1 MYVLYMYL
9 SERMHASHTCR
20 QAQRPEEGVESP
32 GTGILDSCEVPGV
45 GAGNLS
51 QDLCRKCS

>member
-1 MYVLYMYL
+1 MFCV
-9 SERMHASHTCR
+9 CR

-32 GTGILDSCEVPGV
+32 GTGISGSCEVPGV

-51 QDLCRKCS
+51 QVLCRKCS